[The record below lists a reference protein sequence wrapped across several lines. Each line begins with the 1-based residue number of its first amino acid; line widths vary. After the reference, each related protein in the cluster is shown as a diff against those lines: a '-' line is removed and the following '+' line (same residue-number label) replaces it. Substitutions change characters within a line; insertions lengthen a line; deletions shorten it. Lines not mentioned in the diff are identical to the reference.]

1 MKLEKRHFV
10 VVLPGDVKVFRDLDC
25 SDDRSWSIQNNIRSM
40 AQAAVWD
47 AKLTTPRKNPQT
59 VKVKV
64 FEQRIQNGQIEE
76 KFIGEFDIQLALER
90 MTDEDYDNE
99 VREITSCLPFE
110 FKGFVEN
117 TLSNIERASFE
128 ENVDTAREIVR
139 RLAPTVEK
147 YTERIL
153 KKG

>member
-10 VVLPGDVKVFRDLDC
+10 VVLPGDVKVFKDLEH
-25 SDDRSWSIQNNIRSM
+25 DDRSWSVQNSIRSM
-40 AQAAVWD
+40 AQEVVW
-47 AKLTTPRKNPQT
+47 ASKLTTPRKNPQT

-64 FEQRIQNGQIEE
+64 FEQRIQNGQIED

-90 MTDEDYDNE
+90 MTGEDYDNE
-99 VREITSCLPFE
+99 VNEIVSCLPFE
-110 FKGFVEN
+110 FKGFVLN
-117 TLSNIERASFE
+117 TLANVERASFE

-139 RLAPTVEK
+139 RLAPTVEG